1 MLVCTAS
8 VAVEYGVQLWS
19 ADQLAVENVAV
30 ERSAAVERNPAVDC
44 AVKVIGECR
53 RRIRLLASICLFVAA
68 ALAFLSDYGDGETFG
83 P

>member
-8 VAVEYGVQLWS
+8 VVVEYGVQLWS
-19 ADQLAVENVAV
+19 ADQFAVENVAV
-30 ERSAAVERNPAVDC
+30 ERSAAVDC

-68 ALAFLSDYGDGETFG
+68 ALAFFSDYGDGETFG

>member
-8 VAVEYGVQLWS
+8 LVVEYGVQLWS
-19 ADQLAVENVAV
+19 ADQFAVENVAV
-30 ERSAAVERNPAVDC
+30 ERGAPVDC

-68 ALAFLSDYGDGETFG
+68 ALAFFSDYGDGETFG